1 MSTLNINEVRL
12 AGRLSTDA
20 ELRTTQSGVPVT
32 SFQMAVNRPTKKGEE
47 QIADFIT
54 VIAWK
59 ERAEFVTRYF
69 RKGMAIYV
77 AGSLRY
83 RKFQDKSGANRS
95 VLEVLADEVKFVE
108 SKKDTDNS
116 GQAPQ
121 FTPDSANFQ
130 EVSGDE
136 DLPF

>member
-1 MSTLNINEVRL
+1 MSLNLNKVML
-12 AGRLSTDA
+12 AGRLTTDP
-20 ELRTTQSGVPVT
+20 ELKTTQSGVSVT
-32 SFQMAVNRPTKKGEE
+32 SFQIAVNRPAKKGDE

-69 RKGMAIYV
+69 RKGSPVFIGGA
-77 AGSLRY
+77 LRQ

-95 VLEVLADEVKFVE
+95 VIEVLADEIQFVE
-108 SKKDTDNS
+108 SKKNAENS
-116 GQAPQ
+116 DQQNPYE
-121 FTPDSANFQ
+121 TPSADFQ
-130 EVSGDE
+130 DVTENE